1 MHGNSNSR
9 NCPDNKAS
17 DESIK
22 NASSNDLFQIKAY
35 EKNPNKVITGNMNI
49 NYPHPKTF
57 DQLKEL
63 VLKYLDML
71 VITETKLDDTFST
84 SQFLVDGIS
93 EPF

>member
-1 MHGNSNSR
+1 MYRNSNSR
-9 NCPDNKAS
+9 NCPDNKAF

-22 NASSNDLFQIKAY
+22 NASSNYLFQIKKKK
-35 EKNPNKVITGNMNI
+35 KNANKVITGNLNI
-49 NYPHPKTF
+49 NYSHPKKF

-63 VLKYLDML
+63 VLKYLDIL
-71 VITETKLDDTFST
+71 VITETKLDETFST